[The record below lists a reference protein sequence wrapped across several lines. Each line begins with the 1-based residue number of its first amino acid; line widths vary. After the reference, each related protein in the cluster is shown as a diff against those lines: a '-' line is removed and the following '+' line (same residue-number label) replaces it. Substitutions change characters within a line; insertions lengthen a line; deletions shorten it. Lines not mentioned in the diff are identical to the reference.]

1 MSKTQYYDIMFP
13 IQVKRGKSL
22 FDLNRTK
29 NEMVKS
35 QLIHLLFT
43 PEGQKLRNPMF
54 GTTLIQFLYNP
65 NDNQTWEDVILHIKE
80 KVTTYI
86 PGCNIVDINAEPID
100 EDRGL
105 EIKVTY
111 TVMEEDGE
119 SHQYELTQII

>member
-13 IQVKRGKSL
+13 IQIKRGKSL

-29 NEMVKS
+29 GEMVKS

-54 GTTLIQFLYNP
+54 GTSLIQFLFNP
-65 NDNQTWEDVILHIKE
+65 NDEQTWDDIIFHVKE

-86 PGCNIVDINAEPID
+86 PGCNIIDISADPID
-100 EDRGL
+100 ENRGL
-105 EIKVTY
+105 AVKVTY
-111 TVMEEDGE
+111 SVTEEDGV

>member
-1 MSKTQYYDIMFP
+1 M
-13 IQVKRGKSL
+13 
-22 FDLNRTK
+22 
-29 NEMVKS
+29 
-35 QLIHLLFT
+35 
-43 PEGQKLRNPMF
+43 
-54 GTTLIQFLYNP
+54 QFLFNP
-65 NDNQTWEDVILHIKE
+65 NDSQTWEDVILHIKD